1 MNYAEAKKML
11 EGCGQEHVLAWWKK
25 ISKEEQKALLA
36 QIAKIEPKSLAYCQK
51 ALKAGTTAV
60 DNSKGVAPKVAVLK
74 GRKLAEAVEAGEKEL
89 KAGRVAALLVAGG
102 QGSRLG

>member
-51 ALKAGTTAV
+51 ALKAGTAAV
-60 DNSKGVAPKVAVLK
+60 DNSKGVAPKVAVL
-74 GRKLAEAVEAGEKEL
+74 
-89 KAGRVAALLVAGG
+89 
-102 QGSRLG
+102 